1 MYLFGPAVV
10 LSAFLLFLVQP
21 LAGKHLLPH
30 LGGSAAVWSACLL
43 FFQTALLAGY
53 LYAHALT
60 RWLRPRQQAVVHS
73 AALLACLLLPRQAIE
88 TGPGASHL
96 IASLIRSIG
105 LPYLILSATG
115 PLLMHWYS
123 LARPAGRPY
132 RLSAW
137 SNAACA
143 AALLSFPF
151 FWEARFGLRQLD
163 QIWFWT
169 FAVEALLLIATAAG
183 LYKFNPAVPPRP
195 LISGTPWPDRL
206 RWLTWPALG
215 AGFLMATST
224 HLCQVVAPAPLLWVL
239 PLLVYLLSFVWVFE
253 RDRYRSIPGAAAA
266 LAGLLLMAG
275 AQLYFDLQAEL
286 IVKVALYI
294 VGLFLVC
301 LFAHGELARR
311 KPEPARLT
319 SFWSHVAA
327 GSALGSFAAGSLSPV
342 VFNGYFEL
350 PLLMAATAALCLW
363 RLRSLSRFPR
373 QAAAF
378 TAILAA
384 TPALAH
390 VTGYYSGLIA
400 SGRNFY
406 GTLRVLDE
414 GRTRKLLHGQV
425 THGSQFLDAPRDRQP
440 TAYYGPN
447 SGAGVLLGRP
457 GVNRRI
463 GVVGLGAGTLATY
476 GRTGDI
482 MRFYEINPL
491 VIQMARLDFRYLRQ
505 SEARI
510 EIVEGD
516 ARLRLHQE
524 APQRFDALIVDAFS
538 GDSIPMHLLTR
549 EAMTLYL
556 RHLAPNGT
564 LALHISNQF
573 LNLEP
578 AVSALAADSGR
589 HATVVKGE
597 SDPAIAVLASTW
609 ILIPNQLPA
618 TPPPPP
624 AAQVW
629 TDDRNSLLPALR

>member
-1 MYLFGPAVV
+1 MFLFGPAVV

-60 RWLRPRQQAVVHS
+60 RWLRPRQQAVAHS
-73 AALLACLLLPRQAIE
+73 AALLACLLLPRAAIE
-88 TGPGASHL
+88 TGPGATHL
-96 IASLIRSIG
+96 IASLVRSIG
-105 LPYLILSATG
+105 LPYLVLSATS

-151 FWEARFGLRQLD
+151 FWEARFGLRRLD

-169 FAVEALLLIATAAG
+169 FVAEALLLIATAVG
-183 LYKFNPAVPPRP
+183 LYRANPIVPPRP
-195 LISGTPWPDRL
+195 LISGTPWHDRL

-253 RDRYRSIPGAAAA
+253 RDRYRSIPGAATA
-266 LAGLLLMAG
+266 LGGLLLMTG
-275 AQLYFDLQAEL
+275 ALLYFDLQAEL
-286 IVKVALYI
+286 IVKVLLYTT
-294 VGLFLVC
+294 GLFLVC
-301 LFAHGELARR
+301 VFAHGELARR

-327 GSALGSFAAGSLSPV
+327 GSAIGSFAAGSLSPV
-342 VFNGYFEL
+342 VFKGYFEL

-363 RLRSLSRFPR
+363 RLRALSRFR
-373 QAAAF
+373 LQTAAF
-378 TAILAA
+378 AAILAA

-414 GRTRKLLHGQV
+414 GRIRKLLHGQV
-425 THGSQFLDAPRDRQP
+425 THGSQFLDSPRDRQP

-447 SGAGVLLGRP
+447 SGAGLLLGRP
-457 GVNRRI
+457 GENRRI
-463 GVVGLGAGTLATY
+463 GVIGLGTGTLATY
-476 GRTGDI
+476 GRPRDI

-524 APQRFDALIVDAFS
+524 PPQRFDVLIVDAFS

-549 EAMTLYL
+549 EAMTLYF

-573 LNLEP
+573 LNPEP
-578 AVSALAADSGR
+578 AVFALAADSG
-589 HATVVKGE
+589 HAATTISGQP
-597 SDPAIAVLASTW
+597 DPANAVLASTW
-609 ILIPNQLPA
+609 ILIPNQRPT
-618 TPPPPP
+618 TPPAPPT
-624 AAQVW
+624 ARVW
-629 TDDRNSLLPALR
+629 TDDWNSLLPALR

>member
-1 MYLFGPAVV
+1 MFLFGPAVV

-60 RWLRPRQQAVVHS
+60 RWLRPRQQAVTHS
-73 AALLACLLLPRQAIE
+73 TALLACLLLPRAAIE
-88 TGPGASHL
+88 TGPGATHL
-96 IASLIRSIG
+96 IASLVRSIG
-105 LPYLILSATG
+105 LPYLILSATS

-123 LARPAGRPY
+123 LTRPAGRPY

-169 FAVEALLLIATAAG
+169 FVAEALLLIATAAG
-183 LYKFNPAVPPRP
+183 LYQANPIVPPRP
-195 LISGTPWPDRL
+195 LISGTPWHDRL

-253 RDRYRSIPGAAAA
+253 RDRYRSVPGAAAA
-266 LAGLLLMAG
+266 LGGLLLMTG
-275 AQLYFDLQAEL
+275 ALLYFDLQAEL
-286 IVKVALYI
+286 IVKVLLYTT
-294 VGLFLVC
+294 GLFLVC
-301 LFAHGELARR
+301 VFAHGELARR

-319 SFWSHVAA
+319 SFWSHAAA

-342 VFNGYFEL
+342 IFKGYFEL
-350 PLLMAATAALCLW
+350 PLLMAATAGLCLW
-363 RLRSLSRFPR
+363 RLRALSRYR
-373 QAAAF
+373 LQAAAF

-414 GRTRKLLHGQV
+414 GRIRKLLHGQV
-425 THGSQFLDAPRDRQP
+425 THGSQFLESPRDRQP

-447 SGAGVLLGRP
+447 SGAGLLLGRP
-457 GVNRRI
+457 GENRRI
-463 GVVGLGAGTLATY
+463 GVIGLGAGTLATY
-476 GRTGDI
+476 GRPGGI

-510 EIVEGD
+510 EVVEGD

-524 APQRFDALIVDAFS
+524 PPQRFDVLIVDAFS

-549 EAMTLYL
+549 EAMALYL

-564 LALHISNQF
+564 LAVHISNQF

-578 AVSALAADSGR
+578 AVFALAADSG
-589 HATVVKGE
+589 HAATTITGPP
-597 SDPAIAVLASTW
+597 DPANAVLASTW
-609 ILIPNQLPA
+609 VLIPNQRPA
-618 TPPPPP
+618 TPPARPNTR
-624 AAQVW
+624 VW
-629 TDDRNSLLPALR
+629 TDDWNSLLPALR

>member
-1 MYLFGPAVV
+1 MILFGPAVV

-21 LAGKHLLPH
+21 LAGKHLLPL

-60 RWLRPRQQAVVHS
+60 RWLRPRQQAIAHS
-73 AALLACLLLPRQAIE
+73 AALLACLFLPRSPIE
-88 TGPGASHL
+88 TGPGAPHL

-105 LPYLILSATG
+105 LPYLILSATS

-123 LARPAGRPY
+123 LTHPGGRPY

-143 AALLSFPF
+143 VALLSFPF
-151 FWEARFGLRQLD
+151 FWEARFGLHRLD

-169 FAVEALLLIATAAG
+169 FVAEAILLIATAAG
-183 LYKFNPAVPPRP
+183 LYRADPAVPPRP
-195 LISGTPWPDRL
+195 LISGTPWTDRL
-206 RWLTWPALG
+206 RWLSWSALG

-239 PLLVYLLSFVWVFE
+239 PLLVYLLSFVLVFE
-253 RDRYRSIPGAAAA
+253 RDRYRPIPGAATA
-266 LAGLLLMAG
+266 LGGLLLMTAG
-275 AQLYFDLQAEL
+275 LLYFDLQAEL
-286 IVKVALYI
+286 IVNVALYTA
-294 VGLFLVC
+294 GLFLLCV
-301 LFAHGELARR
+301 FAHGELARR

-327 GSALGSFAAGSLSPV
+327 GSALGSFAAGSLSPMI
-342 VFNGYFEL
+342 FKGYFEL
-350 PLLMAATAALCLW
+350 PLLMAATGVLCLW
-363 RLRSLSRFPR
+363 RLRKVSRVPR

-378 TAILAA
+378 VAILAA

-414 GRTRKLLHGQV
+414 GHFRKLLHGQV

-447 SGAGVLLGRP
+447 SGVGLLLGRP
-457 GVNRRI
+457 GENRRI
-463 GVVGLGAGTLATY
+463 GVIGLGTGTLATY
-476 GRTGDI
+476 GRPGDM

-505 SEARI
+505 SAARI

-516 ARLRLHQE
+516 ARLRLYQE
-524 APQRFDALIVDAFS
+524 PAQHFDALIVDAFS

-549 EAMTLYL
+549 EAMALYL
-556 RHLAPNGT
+556 RHLAPNGA

-578 AVSALAADSGR
+578 AVFALAADAGR
-589 HATVVKGE
+589 DATTITGKP
-597 SDPAIAVLASTW
+597 DPANAILASTW
-609 ILIPNQLPA
+609 IIIPNQRPAAPPPLPA
-618 TPPPPP
+618 
-624 AAQVW
+624 ARVW
-629 TDDRNSLLPALR
+629 TDDWNSLLPALR

>member
-1 MYLFGPAVV
+1 MFLFGPAVV

-60 RWLRPRQQAVVHS
+60 RWLRPRQQTLVHS
-73 AALLACLLLPRQAIE
+73 AALLACLLLPRPAIE
-88 TGPGASHL
+88 TGPGAPHL
-96 IASLIRSIG
+96 IAALIRSIG
-105 LPYLILSATG
+105 LPYLILSATS

-123 LARPAGRPY
+123 LMHPAGRPY

-143 AALLSFPF
+143 VALLSFPF
-151 FWEARFGLRQLD
+151 FWEARFGLRRLD
-163 QIWFWT
+163 QIWFWA
-169 FAVEALLLIATAAG
+169 FVAESLLLMVTAAG
-183 LYKFNPAVPPRP
+183 IYNANPAVPPLP
-195 LISGTPWPDRL
+195 LISGTPWADRL
-206 RWLTWPALG
+206 RWLSWPALG

-239 PLLVYLLSFVWVFE
+239 PLLVYLLSFVVVFE
-253 RDRYRSIPGAAAA
+253 RDRYRPVPGAATA
-266 LAGLLLMAG
+266 LGGLVLMTG
-275 AQLYFDLQAEL
+275 GLLYFDLQAAL
-286 IVKVALYI
+286 VVNVALYTA
-294 VGLFLVC
+294 GLFLVC

-342 VFNGYFEL
+342 LFKGYFEL
-350 PLLMAATAALCLW
+350 PLLMAATSALCLW
-363 RLRSLSRFPR
+363 RLRAVSRFPR

-390 VTGYYSGLIA
+390 VSGYYSGLIA

-406 GTLRVLDE
+406 GTLRVVDE
-414 GRTRKLLHGQV
+414 GRIRKLLHGQV
-425 THGSQFLDAPRDRQP
+425 THGSQFLDPPRDHQA

-447 SGAGVLLGRP
+447 SGAGLLLSRP
-457 GVNRRI
+457 GANRLI
-463 GVVGLGAGTLATY
+463 GVIGLGAGTLATY
-476 GRTGDI
+476 GRAGDA
-482 MRFYEINPL
+482 MVFYEINPM

-510 EIVEGD
+510 QIVEGD

-524 APQRFDALIVDAFS
+524 APRNFDVLAVDAFS

-578 AVSALAADSGR
+578 AAAALAADAGR
-589 HATVVKGE
+589 QATTITGWP
-597 SDPAIAVLASTW
+597 DPANAVLASTW
-609 ILIPNQLPA
+609 VLIQNRRPA
-618 TPPPPP
+618 VPP
-624 AAQVW
+624 APPAVRVW
-629 TDDRNSLLPALR
+629 TDDWNSLLPALR

>member
-1 MYLFGPAVV
+1 MFLFGPAVV

-60 RWLRPRQQAVVHS
+60 RWLRPRQQAIAHS
-73 AALLACLLLPRQAIE
+73 TALLACILLPRSAIE
-88 TGPGASHL
+88 SGPGASHL
-96 IASLIRSIG
+96 IASLARSIG
-105 LPYLILSATG
+105 LPYLILSATS

-123 LARPAGRPY
+123 LTHPNGRPY

-169 FAVEALLLIATAAG
+169 FVAEALLLIATAAG
-183 LYKFNPAVPPRP
+183 LYQANPAIPPRP
-195 LISGTPWPDRL
+195 LISGTPWQDRV
-206 RWLTWPALG
+206 RWLAWPALG

-224 HLCQVVAPAPLLWVL
+224 HLCQVVVPAPLLWVL

-253 RDRYRSIPGAAAA
+253 RDRYSPIPGAAAA
-266 LAGLLLMAG
+266 LGGLLLMTG
-275 AQLYFDLQAEL
+275 ALLYFDLQAEL
-286 IVKVALYI
+286 IVKVILYTT
-294 VGLFLVC
+294 GLFLICV
-301 LFAHGELARR
+301 FAHGELARR
-311 KPEPARLT
+311 KPAPARLT

-327 GSALGSFAAGSLSPV
+327 GSALGSFAAGSLSPMI
-342 VFNGYFEL
+342 FKGYFEL

-363 RLRSLSRFPR
+363 RLRAVSRYAR

-440 TAYYGPN
+440 TAYYGPQ
-447 SGAGVLLGRP
+447 SGAGLLLSRP
-457 GVNRRI
+457 GTNRHI
-463 GVVGLGAGTLATY
+463 GVIGLGTGTLATY
-476 GRTGDI
+476 GRPGDV

-516 ARLRLHQE
+516 ARLRLFQE
-524 APQRFDALIVDAFS
+524 PPQRFDSLIVDAFS

-549 EAMTLYL
+549 EAMALYF
-556 RHLAPNGT
+556 RHLTPDGT
-564 LALHISNQF
+564 LAIHVSNQF

-578 AVSALAADSGR
+578 AVHALAADSGR
-589 HATVVKGE
+589 VATTIAGKA
-597 SDPAIAVLASTW
+597 DPASAVLASTW
-609 ILIPNQLPA
+609 ILIPNPLPP
-618 TPPPPP
+618 TPPPS
-624 AAQVW
+624 AARVW
-629 TDDRNSLLPALR
+629 TDDWNSLLPALR